1 MRAEAG
7 RLEELRSSKSVLS
20 VDFLDGL
27 VLRNTRLRGNQGR
40 WQSTASVRWCVCTKA
55 IRRASASRIFG
66 RHEVRRKS
74 NTAGGSGQCAIA
86 CVRGRGQSGVISR
99 RQSKASG
106 STHHLPAAGSVAGG
120 EGCTIACAERQAGC
134 PGPRGSCA
142 CHAPAE
148 SRYSLC
154 CCCCSGEVSSSLPA
168 VQVASP

>member
-1 MRAEAG
+1 M
-7 RLEELRSSKSVLS
+7 RSSKSVLP
-20 VDFLDGL
+20 VDLVEGL

-106 STHHLPAAGSVAGG
+106 STHHLPAAESVAGG
-120 EGCTIACAERQAGC
+120 EGCTIACAEHQAGC
-134 PGPRGSCA
+134 RGPRGSCVYR
-142 CHAPAE
+142 APAT
-148 SRYSLC
+148 LC
-154 CCCCSGEVSSSLPA
+154 CCCCSEEASSA
-168 VQVASP
+168 VAMSVGAS